1 MTSMDITSIH
11 KDYNHSSDH
20 SIRLV
25 DVFKILNIYSTRLI
39 KEII

>member
-11 KDYNHSSDH
+11 GDYNHSSDH

-25 DVFKILNIYSTRLI
+25 DIFKILNIYSTRPKI
-39 KEII
+39 EII